1 MRRMISI
8 SRLVSSFASRI
19 QEFST
24 VSPIS
29 TNPPGNAQQFWK
41 GGFFRF
47 INTMLP
53 SCIMRASTAIG
64 GVTGGGIFFFMSGGQ
79 SRNQT

>member
-1 MRRMISI
+1 
-8 SRLVSSFASRI
+8 
-19 QEFST
+19 
-24 VSPIS
+24 
-29 TNPPGNAQQFWK
+29 
-41 GGFFRF
+41 
-47 INTMLP
+47 MLP